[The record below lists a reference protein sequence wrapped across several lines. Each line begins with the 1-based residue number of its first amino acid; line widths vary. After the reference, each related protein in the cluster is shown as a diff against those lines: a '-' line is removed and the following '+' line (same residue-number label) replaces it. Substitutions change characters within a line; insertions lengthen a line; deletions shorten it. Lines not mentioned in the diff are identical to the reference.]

1 MLEELE
7 KELFSKYN
15 DGLDNIADI
24 YILSKQFDKAKKIC
38 SVNKLG
44 KLYEAMNEMNKAE
57 EAYTNKMSLAEF
69 YERRYEQTNDKGYIN
84 KTEQAW
90 KEIDFQC
97 LNQIHHLAKFYERRY
112 EQTNDEK
119 YMKSAEAIWKTNI
132 EKISLAYFYGRWYR

>member
-1 MLEELE
+1 MM
-7 KELFSKYN
+7 
-15 DGLDNIADI
+15 GLIILPI

-57 EAYTNKMSLAEF
+57 EAYSDKMSLGEF
-69 YERRYEQTNDKGYIN
+69 YERRYEQTNDERYID
-84 KTEQAW
+84 KAEQAW

-97 LNQIHHLAKFYERRY
+97 LNQIYHLAKFYERRY

-132 EKISLAYFYGRWYR
+132 EKINLAYFYGR

>member
-7 KELFSKYN
+7 RELFSKYD

-57 EAYTNKMSLAEF
+57 EVYEKHANKMSLAEF
-69 YERRYEQTNDKGYIN
+69 YERRYEQTNDERYID
-84 KTEQAW
+84 KAEQAW
-90 KEIDFQC
+90 KEIDF
-97 LNQIHHLAKFYERRY
+97 NQIYHLAKFYERRY

-119 YMKSAEAIWKTNI
+119 
-132 EKISLAYFYGRWYR
+132 G